1 MTGSG
6 EARSRHVWLS
16 ELEGALTVAEALTLQ
31 LAAARDACAET
42 AMLLAQIQLARAT
55 LEELRHAEF
64 DADHP
69 DWVEIFRSIAELS
82 DGRSKP
88 LR

>member
-1 MTGSG
+1 MTGDG
-6 EARSRHVWLS
+6 EARSRHVWLG

-42 AMLLAQIQLARAT
+42 AVLLAQIQLARVT
-55 LEELRHAEF
+55 LDELRHADL

-82 DGRSKP
+82 DGRSEA
-88 LR
+88 LG